1 MAEKN
6 TCPNCGFENTS
17 NAQFCRKCGQGLAQ
31 PLETKTQETVFCPHC
46 GQRIYK
52 EAGFCGYCGHVLE
65 QQISGDEKKRGP
77 VILIFLLVIGALLV
91 LIAAGFLR
99 SGMMEF
105 FPGLPFFDQSDEI
118 SLENSTDDLP
128 STPAVGTI
136 EAIAAI
142 TPSERPSP
150 TTMVTITPL
159 PTVHS
164 TETPFPTVVDLSAT
178 STVVHTATATP
189 KPISTLLREITINAS
204 LPRTETGLRVQAG
217 QVIIVEYISGTW
229 QAGPSPAWAFVGPE
243 GDGQVLTKQTFPV
256 VGYPIMTLIGGID
269 INPPFAIGNRLEFIG
284 SEDGNLW
291 LGPNDDN
298 VDDNSGQLL
307 VQVSINDVVDTNT
320 ESVVCPGAFQTRLA
334 IGMSARTANYQLN
347 VREGPGESYRVL
359 NRLMPGRLVE
369 VLQGPV
375 CKDEQLWYLIRS
387 EEFTNRSGEKVQ
399 VEGWAVEESGY
410 TWLLEPTN

>member
-1 MAEKN
+1 
-6 TCPNCGFENTS
+6 
-17 NAQFCRKCGQGLAQ
+17 
-31 PLETKTQETVFCPHC
+31 
-46 GQRIYK
+46 
-52 EAGFCGYCGHVLE
+52 
-65 QQISGDEKKRGP
+65 
-77 VILIFLLVIGALLV
+77 
-91 LIAAGFLR
+91 
-99 SGMMEF
+99 
-105 FPGLPFFDQSDEI
+105 
-118 SLENSTDDLP
+118 
-128 STPAVGTI
+128 
-136 EAIAAI
+136 
-142 TPSERPSP
+142 
-150 TTMVTITPL
+150 
-159 PTVHS
+159 
-164 TETPFPTVVDLSAT
+164 
-178 STVVHTATATP
+178 
-189 KPISTLLREITINAS
+189 
-204 LPRTETGLRVQAG
+204 
-217 QVIIVEYISGTW
+217 
-229 QAGPSPAWAFVGPE
+229 
-243 GDGQVLTKQTFPV
+243 
-256 VGYPIMTLIGGID
+256 MTLIGGID